1 MLQYHVKVLP
11 GDSSGTVIS
20 ILHDLVQK
28 HLIELNP
35 VSVAATLSD
44 EQVLEIIEEADL
56 TAHYSLEEAKDIL
69 HLGSRVY

>member
-1 MLQYHVKVLP
+1 MLQYNVKVLP

-20 ILHDLVQK
+20 MLHDLAQR
-28 HLIELNP
+28 HLIELSP
-35 VSVAATLSD
+35 VSNATTLSD

-69 HLGSRVY
+69 HLGSRTY

>member
-1 MLQYHVKVLP
+1 M
-11 GDSSGTVIS
+11 
-20 ILHDLVQK
+20 LHDLVQK